1 MGVEPDEGAEPDKEQ
16 MRGELDKEETD
27 IGLYRKVKV
36 GSSRKLHSG
45 IILGDEIL

>member
-1 MGVEPDEGAEPDKEQ
+1 MGVETEEGAEPDKEEI
-16 MRGELDKEETD
+16 RGELEKEEMD